1 MKGKL
6 RILAENLIFAIP
18 FTALTFMLR
27 FYELPDSRVV
37 MPAFWS
43 QMLRNYVIVYVLIT
57 AVRLIEPYVKRIP
70 LKWKRETAEKYE
82 KLLFIAFYMLGG
94 LVAYLLLRSAA
105 TDKLGYLPRLP
116 F

>member
-57 AVRLIEPYVKRIP
+57 AVRLIEPYVKRIS

-82 KLLFIAFYMLGG
+82 NLLFIAFCVLAI
-94 LVAYLLLRSAA
+94 LVAYLLFRSAA
-105 TDKLGYLPRLP
+105 IDKLGYLPRLP